1 MNQISDILNPLTD
14 DACSAMNSKVVLPA
28 FSIKG
33 GKADLSGV
41 NSAEGI
47 ASDVMELAQQ
57 LSFVG
62 ELYVF
67 DADAEAGDL
76 DMNKGVLDSLLDKMP
91 VRIGGGFSTN
101 DRVYDWLDKGA
112 TQVEVA
118 YRESNLGFLDG
129 VPRERITISVRMEG
143 ISAGEDPT
151 LEGGKKLAEAMEEIS
166 YYGKHLLVRYEGV
179 SESFRETIS
188 AAKAVVKAGIMM
200 CVQASCITPDDIAW
214 LDSQGMETILCD
226 QILNGSIT
234 LGQALGAALVSDRP
248 DGLIPTVVVDED
260 MVSLGLCYSKRES
273 LNEAVNRKVGVYWR
287 WACPFLPNPHRK
299 EPCFLP
305 SSARCVHPI
314 AHMSDAWPGL
324 GLRSRTRGLWIKGL
338 TSGATQELIRVD
350 LDCDRDSMRWP
361 SWLDCRLC
369 CRCSILFMH
378 ASTFTSHCPQIVVRI
393 SPTRMHLLVL
403 CSTGRRVTRAA
414 TRPPTDLWCARLGLA
429 SATWSRCRALERT
442 MERWGLSCALSSI
455 AKTMHRPDPTQRSQ
469 PL

>member
-1 MNQISDILNPLTD
+1 
-14 DACSAMNSKVVLPA
+14 MNSKVVLPA

-41 NSAEGI
+41 NSAEGV

-143 ISAGEDPT
+143 ISAGDDLT
-151 LEGGKKLAEAMEEIS
+151 VEGGKKLSEAMEEIS
-166 YYGKHLLVRYEGV
+166 YYGKHLLVRYEGA

-287 WACPFLPNPHRK
+287 WACPFLPSPRRR
-299 EPCFLP
+299 ESCFLP
-305 SSARCVHPI
+305 LHARLVCASNTRVF
-314 AHMSDAWPGL
+314 DAGPGL

-361 SWLDCRLC
+361 PRRLGDLPMMLPLFHLVEACIHCHFALPSNRDAHSPHAHAPPVTLLDG
-369 CRCSILFMH
+369 SE
-378 ASTFTSHCPQIVVRI
+378 
-393 SPTRMHLLVL
+393 
-403 CSTGRRVTRAA
+403 TGAA
-414 TRPPTDLWCARLGLA
+414 TRPHTDLTGAATRHHTDLWCARLGLA

-455 AKTMHRPDPTQRSQ
+455 AKKMHRPDPTQRSQ
-469 PL
+469 PF